1 MKLRAENHVELSV
14 ANLRAL
20 LADVDAQIAAGKRVD
35 TAIYRQTA
43 DGESVMVSVVAD
55 EDHYTPEALERRRS
69 PYLPPEAWAGI

>member
-20 LADVDAQIAAGKRVD
+20 LADVDDQIAAGKRVE
-35 TAIYRQTA
+35 TSIYRRIN
-43 DGESVMVSVVAD
+43 GETVMVSVVSD
-55 EDHYTPEALERRRS
+55 EDHYTESELADRRS